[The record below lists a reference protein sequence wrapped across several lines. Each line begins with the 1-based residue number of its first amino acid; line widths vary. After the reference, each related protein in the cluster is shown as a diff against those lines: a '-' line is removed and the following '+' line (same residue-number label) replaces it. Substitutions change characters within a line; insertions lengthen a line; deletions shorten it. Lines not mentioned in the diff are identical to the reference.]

1 MSLKKHVKKGF
12 RGRSAGTIQS
22 TKQCE
27 SIDIRPCK
35 HSVLVLQSHSSYKAS
50 WKHYIKP
57 MPLPVHAVAT
67 SPVVLRWLC
76 DSPRMGCAWRIT
88 PLYM

>member
-50 WKHYIKP
+50 
-57 MPLPVHAVAT
+57 
-67 SPVVLRWLC
+67 
-76 DSPRMGCAWRIT
+76 
-88 PLYM
+88 